1 MLCRRFF
8 IYYERGKNSIKLNK
22 KIVEK
27 NFEKKIL
34 FFLESRIVE
43 RENRNREDG
52 IKGGWIKMF
61 HLGNSIRKR
70 FWIYRGVHIMTSF
83 YLSENRPL
91 KPSWSNYWQE
101 FRWVSFFS
109 EYLKSFESKVITQKF
124 YLWSLVLEL
133 HYSHFKL

>member
-1 MLCRRFF
+1 M
-8 IYYERGKNSIKLNK
+8 
-22 KIVEK
+22 EK

-91 KPSWSNYWQE
+91 KPSRSNYWQE
-101 FRWVSFFS
+101 FRWVRFFGILS
-109 EYLKSFESKVITQKF
+109 VFKIFRKQSYYTKVLFMVTGARTALFPLQVIKTRLQ
-124 YLWSLVLEL
+124 YQNQEWSL
-133 HYSHFKL
+133 SN